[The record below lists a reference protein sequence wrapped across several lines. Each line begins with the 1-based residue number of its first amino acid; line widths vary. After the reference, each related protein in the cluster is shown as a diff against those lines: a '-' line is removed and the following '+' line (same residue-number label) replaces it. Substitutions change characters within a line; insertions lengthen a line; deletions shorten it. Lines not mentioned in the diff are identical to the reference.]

1 MNNHTEQEIEN
12 VMREIGFWYICER
25 NLEEN
30 KNKPDNEKG
39 LNMIIT
45 ENGGNISIGERQL
58 ICITRAILRKSKIIV
73 MDEATASIDVNT
85 ENIIQK
91 AINNLLND
99 STILTIAHRIKTV
112 LNSDRIL
119 VLDNGEVIEFDNP
132 KTLLANKN
140 SMFYEFYNN
149 ANQKDN

>member
-1 MNNHTEQEIEN
+1 
-12 VMREIGFWYICER
+12 
-25 NLEEN
+25 
-30 KNKPDNEKG
+30 
-39 LNMIIT
+39 
-45 ENGGNISIGERQL
+45 
-58 ICITRAILRKSKIIV
+58 

-85 ENIIQK
+85 ENIIQR

-119 VLDNGEVIEFDNP
+119 VLDNGEVKEFDSP
-132 KTLLANKN
+132 KALLANKN

-149 ANQKDN
+149 MGKTEN

>member
-1 MNNHTEQEIEN
+1 M
-12 VMREIGFWYICER
+12 
-25 NLEEN
+25 L
-30 KNKPDNEKG
+30 
-39 LNMIIT
+39 IT
-45 ENGGNISIGERQL
+45 GDGGNISIGERQL

-91 AINNLLND
+91 AIKNILND

-119 VLDNGEVIEFDNP
+119 VLDNGEIKEFDTP
-132 KTLLANKN
+132 KNLLENKN
-140 SMFYEFYNN
+140 SMFYDFYNN
-149 ANQKDN
+149 ISKSEQ

>member
-1 MNNHTEQEIEN
+1 
-12 VMREIGFWYICER
+12 MREIGFWYICER

-30 KNKPDNEKG
+30 INKPDEEKG

-58 ICITRAILRKSKIIV
+58 ICITRAILRKSKIII

-119 VLDNGEVIEFDNP
+119 VLEDGEVKEFDTP
-132 KTLLANKN
+132 KNLLENKN
-140 SMFYEFYNN
+140 SKFYEFYNSTVKKEN
-149 ANQKDN
+149 

>member
-1 MNNHTEQEIEN
+1 MILSQALSQH
-12 VMREIGFWYICER
+12 F
-25 NLEEN
+25 LN
-30 KNKPDNEKG
+30 KD
-39 LNMIIT
+39 
-45 ENGGNISIGERQL
+45 R
-58 ICITRAILRKSKIIV
+58 R
-73 MDEATASIDVNT
+73 
-85 ENIIQK
+85 
-91 AINNLLND
+91 
-99 STILTIAHRIKTV
+99 